1 MKKLIAGFLVLFFLL
16 TPCLSEAEVMVTS
29 GLTQE
34 EICEVGETYK
44 GVITLS
50 NTSSEPQEVK
60 IYQTDYLFFCDGRN
74 IYGEPGEFHRSN
86 ANWITLTPPIL
97 TVPPNG
103 MSTVSYTVDVP
114 DDENL
119 VGTYWSMLMVEPL
132 SEAPPEEVK
141 AEEEEIKIGIRTVI
155 RYGIQIVTNIGD
167 SGKRELEIL
176 DRQLTREGED
186 YLLSLDLE
194 NTGEHWLRPEVRAE
208 IYDEEGRLLGK
219 KEGGK
224 YRIYPGT
231 SVRATLN
238 LGALSKGKYKVLVVI
253 DNGDQ
258 YIWGAQYSLN
268 LQ

>member
-1 MKKLIAGFLVLFFLL
+1 MKKLIAGFLILFFLL
-16 TPCLSEAEVMVTS
+16 TPCLSEAKISVTS

-34 EICEVGETYK
+34 KICEVGETYK

-74 IYGEPGEFHRSN
+74 IYGKPGEFHRSN
-86 ANWITLTPPIL
+86 ANWITFTPPIL

-103 MSTVSYTVDVP
+103 TSTVSYTVKVP

-119 VGTYWSMLMVEPL
+119 VGTYWSMIMVEPQ
-132 SEAPPEEVK
+132 APPPEEVS

-167 SGKRELEIL
+167 SGERKLKIL
-176 DRQLTREGED
+176 DRQLSREGED
-186 YLLSLDLE
+186 YILILDLQ

-208 IYDEEGRLLGK
+208 IYNEEGRLFVK

-224 YRIYPGT
+224 YRIYPDT

-238 LGALSKGKYKVLVVI
+238 LGALPNGKYKVLVVI

-258 YIWGAQYSLN
+258 YIWGAQYGLN
-268 LQ
+268 IQ